1 MQPRKKPSP
10 RGKVDAKRTDEG
22 YLPKVSRSV
31 LRQSLER
38 HPAPHGVW
46 LRQMDL
52 VGGSTSCGVAL
63 VHNRFFAISSPH
75 PTRACARPTFP
86 LGEGFEKRRRRSNEP
101 LPVKRTVKKYKVFP
115 VSSHMCCWPLFMRQD
130 RVCALPLGSKH
141 PDYAAPV

>member
-1 MQPRKKPSP
+1 M
-10 RGKVDAKRTDEG
+10 DAKRTDEG

-86 LGEGFEKRRRRSNEP
+86 LGEGLKSAAG
-101 LPVKRTVKKYKVFP
+101 
-115 VSSHMCCWPLFMRQD
+115 D
-130 RVCALPLGSKH
+130 RKP
-141 PDYAAPV
+141 AA